1 MLKFNQFCLS
11 LLGVSM
17 TFTSIAAQPVI
28 RYQSSPLYGD
38 QKLSAFYQWDQ
49 KIPDKAGTLLRFEP
63 LDQGIRLAESTDQ
76 YRILFSST
84 NGIDSS
90 SPTVISGSLFLPKGK
105 APEGGWPLLVW
116 GHGTVGLAD
125 QCAPSWSG
133 RVYRNAYY
141 LNQWLK
147 QGYAVVEPDYQG
159 LGVAGPHLLINVPQL
174 SYNILDSARAVI
186 GSQFNVANQVI
197 IAGQSQGGAAA
208 FGAASY
214 SENYA
219 PDLNIK
225 GTIATGVI
233 YRKPNSERPVLNA
246 VNKYQPNPAL
256 AYQILGFHVL
266 QQYDPSIQASE
277 VFTEKAIPLVEHSRS
292 QCVGQIFSDV
302 SFEKLSIADALLDK
316 PSDKYLAL
324 QKLFEEKYSYYPTLK
339 INHPV
344 FIGTGADDHT
354 PDARTQVELVQDAC
368 QAGTQVE
375 SHVYHGHG
383 HSEAV
388 PRSLNDALTFANKAI
403 HNQPIQ
409 NTCSVNF
416 E

>member
-1 MLKFNQFCLS
+1 MIRKFMVGG
-11 LLGVSM
+11 LLGFGLQQVQALPVPVEHS
-17 TFTSIAAQPVI
+17 QPN
-28 RYQSSPLYGD
+28 SLYGD
-38 QKLSAFYQWDQ
+38 KVLSAFYEWNE
-49 KIPDKAGTLLRFEP
+49 KIPQHPGLLLRIEP
-63 LDQGIRLAESTDQ
+63 LDEGIRLAESQEQ

-84 NGIDSS
+84 NGLDSRS
-90 SPTVISGSLFLPKGK
+90 TTLVSGSLFIPKGQ

-147 QGYAVVEPDYQG
+147 QGYAIVEPDYQG
-159 LGVAGPHLLINVPQL
+159 LGVGGPHLLINIPQL
-174 SYNILDSARAVI
+174 SFNILDSARAALK
-186 GSQFNVANQVI
+186 ANPKIANKII

-214 SENYA
+214 SEKYA

-233 YRKPNSERPVLNA
+233 YKPKQSKQATLNIA
-246 VNKYQPNPAL
+246 NRQIPNPAL

-266 QQYDPSIQASE
+266 QQYDPSLKTTD
-277 VFTEKAIPLVEHSRS
+277 VFTEKAAALVEHSRS

-302 SFEKLSIADALLDK
+302 AFEQLSFADALLEY
-316 PSDKYLAL
+316 PSEKYLTL
-324 QKLFEEKYSYYPTLK
+324 QRTFEQQFSQYPTLK
-339 INHPV
+339 IKHPV
-344 FIGTGADDHT
+344 FIGTGVEDKT
-354 PDARTQVELVQDAC
+354 PDARNQMALVKDAC
-368 QAGTQVE
+368 AQGTAVQA
-375 SHVYHGHG
+375 HLYHGRG

-388 PRSLNDALTFANKAI
+388 PRSLPDALNFARQALNDEAI
-403 HNQPIQ
+403 PNL
-409 NTCSVNF
+409 CSIDFN
-416 E
+416 

>member
-1 MLKFNQFCLS
+1 MCANQS
-11 LLGVSM
+11 
-17 TFTSIAAQPVI
+17 VI
-28 RYQSSPLYGD
+28 EYKPSPLYGD
-38 QKLSAFYQWDQ
+38 KVLSPFYEWNK
-49 KIPDKAGTLLRFEP
+49 KIPEKAGTLLRFEP
-63 LDQGIRLAESTDQ
+63 LDEGIRLAEANAQ
-76 YRILFSST
+76 YRVLFSST
-84 NGIDSS
+84 NGIDSR
-90 SPTVISGSLFLPKGK
+90 SPTVVSGSLFLPKGTPPK
-105 APEGGWPLLVW
+105 GGWPLLVW

-174 SYNILDSARAVI
+174 SYNILDSARAVT
-186 GSQFNVANQVI
+186 QAKFNIANQVI

-214 SENYA
+214 SQTYA
-219 PDLNIK
+219 PDVNVK

-233 YRKPNSERPVLNA
+233 YRKPNSVRPILN
-246 VNKYQPNPAL
+246 VNQRYQPNPAL

-266 QQYDPSIQASE
+266 QQYDPSLKTSE

-292 QCVGQIFSDV
+292 QCVSQVFSDV
-302 SFEKLSIADALLDK
+302 SFEKLSFAEALLDQ
-316 PSDKYLAL
+316 PSEKFVQL

-344 FIGTGADDHT
+344 FIGTGADDRT

-368 QAGTQVE
+368 AAGTQVE

-388 PRSLNDALTFANKAI
+388 PRSLNDAINFANKAL
-403 HNQPIQ
+403 NDQPIQ
-409 NTCSVNF
+409 NTCDVKF